1 MRMAYS
7 SVLCM
12 RNTQKVEYPRR
23 ICNPQV
29 GSSSLPSSS
38 ILIQLYGVQLLYI
51 CGCRLIGE
59 APALQA
65 GHCGFESRHPLQG
78 RRRVASFLHT
88 CSLSFHRFVAEIGVS
103 WTSCSPQG
111 LALSL
116 EAAAPDRLGQY
127 RRNAKVS

>member
-1 MRMAYS
+1 MRMVYS
-7 SVLCM
+7 FMLCI

-38 ILIQLYGVQLLYI
+38 TFNLTPRSPFYHI

-78 RRRVASFLHT
+78 RRRVASFLYT
-88 CSLSFHRFVAEIGVS
+88 RSRSIHRFVAEIDVS

-116 EAAAPDRLGQY
+116 EATAPNRIGQY